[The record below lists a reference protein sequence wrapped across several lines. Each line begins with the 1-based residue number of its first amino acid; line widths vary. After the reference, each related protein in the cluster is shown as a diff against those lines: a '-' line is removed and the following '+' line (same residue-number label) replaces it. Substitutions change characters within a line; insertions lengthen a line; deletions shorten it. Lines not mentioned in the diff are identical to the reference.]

1 MLQITNL
8 SKHFGERVLLEDASV
23 FFNSGERVALIG
35 PNGSGKTTIFK
46 IIMGEEHPDSGEI
59 VREGISRVS
68 FLPQEIDSIRGK
80 TVLEE
85 VMSDS
90 KDIKALKKELVDIE
104 HRMAEGGHNDQLF
117 AEYSRLHLEVE
128 RSEGVSSEYR
138 AKRILAGLGFT
149 EKDYGRKTEEFSGG
163 WLMRIALAKLL
174 VNPSD
179 IMLLDEP
186 TNHLDLNSLLWLQD
200 YITSYDGILIFT
212 SHDRDFMDHVAT
224 RLVDIDSGKLVTY
237 KGNYQYMVDQKEL
250 KKAQLLDAKKRQDKE
265 KEQLQD
271 FINRFKS
278 KASKAASARSKMK
291 YIEKM
296 EEIVVVKEQKT
307 LRFSFPQPEKS
318 GREVISLHNLH
329 KSYGENKVYQ
339 GVDFKVDRGD
349 KVALVGV
356 NGAGKSTLLKILAG
370 ILPFEKGQRKEGFN
384 VKPEYYPQ
392 YRLDV
397 LDPEKTCFQ
406 EVDSVCP
413 MRSELEIRKHLGIFM
428 FKGDDVFKQVKVLS
442 GGEKSRL
449 VLVKVLSNP
458 PNFILM
464 DEPTNHLDIPSRD
477 ILIKALKDYTGSI
490 CFISHDVHFIKSIAN
505 KIVEV
510 DNGKLTAYP
519 GDFDYYIYKKKLL
532 QKEAEGLK
540 NGIVKMPKKESS
552 SLNETRPQEAKR
564 KVKHDKYKRAKLLG
578 RVEKAEKETAF
589 LEARYAEIG
598 ALLSNPATYKSRDSV
613 EQVKEHKNLK
623 ERIDQAHLEWEKH
636 TKELEEYDKNTGV
649 KNSKLEKEKH

>member
-8 SKHFGERVLLEDASV
+8 TKHFGERVLLDDASV
-23 FFNSGERVALIG
+23 FFNPGERVALIG
-35 PNGSGKTTIFK
+35 PNGSGKTTIFN

-59 VREGISRVS
+59 VRDGSSRVS

-80 TVLEE
+80 TVIDE

-90 KDIKALKKELVDIE
+90 KDLKVLKKELADIE
-104 HRMAEGGHNDQLF
+104 HRMAEGEHSEQLF
-117 AEYSRLHLEVE
+117 AEYTHVHSEVE
-128 RSEGVSSEYR
+128 RSEGVPVEYR
-138 AKRILAGLGFT
+138 AKRILIGLGFT
-149 EKDYGRKTEEFSGG
+149 EKDFSRKTEEFSGG
-163 WLMRIALAKLL
+163 WLMRIAMAKLL
-174 VNPSD
+174 VNPAD

-200 YITSYDGILIFT
+200 YITSYEGILIFT

-224 RLVDIDSGKLVTY
+224 RLVDIDGGKLVTY
-237 KGNYQYMVDQKEL
+237 KGNYQFMNDQKEL
-250 KKAQLLDAKKRQDKE
+250 KRAQLLDAKKRQDKE
-265 KEQLQD
+265 REQLQE
-271 FINRFKS
+271 FINKFKS

-296 EEIVVVKEQKT
+296 EEIVIVKEKKT
-307 LRFSFPQPEKS
+307 LHFSFPQPEKS
-318 GREVISLHNLH
+318 GKEVISLHNMH

-384 VKPEYYPQ
+384 VIAEYYPQ

-413 MRSELEIRKHLGIFM
+413 MKSELEIRRNLGIFM
-428 FKGDDVFKQVKVLS
+428 FKGDDAFKQVKVLS

-477 ILIKALKDYTGSI
+477 ILIKALRDYTGSI

-519 GDFDYYIYKKKLL
+519 GDFEYYIYKKKLME
-532 QKEAEGLK
+532 KETEDLK
-540 NGIVKMPKKESS
+540 NGVVRPEKKIIPSQ
-552 SLNETRPQEAKR
+552 NETQAPAVKK

-578 RVEKAEKETAF
+578 RVEKAEKEMAALETA
-589 LEARYAEIG
+589 YAEMG
-598 ALLSNPATYKSRDSV
+598 ALLADPATYKSKDSV
-613 EQVKEHKNLK
+613 EKVKEHKHLK
-623 ERIDQAHLEWEKH
+623 EKLDRTHLDWEKH
-636 TKELEEYDKNTGV
+636 TKELEDYDKETESD
-649 KNSKLEKEKH
+649 KSKK